1 MRNKLL
7 SIKIGLAI
15 VLVAAVAAVVV
26 PALAV
31 HDDGGSGG
39 NSKNMVVES
48 AILAGLPAGALYP
61 FIDSTPSQISATHIA
76 LTDETDN
83 CSPGAAPP
91 RNMVVLVGVAGGTLV
106 PVMTPATNTGIG
118 SPTQCVFHVT
128 IRPGPRGFPGGMPTR
143 ITDVV
148 VVNGGDAPL
157 TAWNTVTVSAEIQ

>member
-7 SIKIGLAI
+7 SIKLGLALA
-15 VLVAAVAAVVV
+15 LVAAVAAIVV
-26 PALAV
+26 PALAF

-48 AILAGLPAGALYP
+48 AMLAGLPSGALYP
-61 FIDSTPSQISATHIA
+61 FIDSTPSVISSTHIA
-76 LTDETDN
+76 LTDETDS

-91 RNMVVLVGVAGGTLV
+91 KNLVVLVGEAGVALV
-106 PVMTPATNTGIG
+106 PVMTAATNTGIG
-118 SPTQCVFHVT
+118 SPNQCVFHVT
-128 IRPGPRGFPGGMPTR
+128 VRPGPRGFPGGMPVR